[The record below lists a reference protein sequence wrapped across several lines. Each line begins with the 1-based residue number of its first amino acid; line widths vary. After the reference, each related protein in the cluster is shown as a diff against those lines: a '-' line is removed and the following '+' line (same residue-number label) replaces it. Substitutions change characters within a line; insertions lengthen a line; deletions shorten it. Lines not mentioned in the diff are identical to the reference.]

1 MKNFT
6 SFLSQRELGRTT
18 KCWEQ
23 TKQAEE
29 CLEKHACTPEVNQPC
44 ALSGQVRATFLM
56 DFSPDG
62 TKVASTHGDHSVRVT
77 ELSTGKCTHILS
89 GHPRTP
95 WCLAFHPSSN
105 QILASGCLAGEV
117 RIWDLQGGG
126 SEVWRCKDSLVIA
139 SMTFH
144 PIDHV
149 LVFAVGNK
157 IYFWDWNQAEPFAC
171 CQTLHEYERIRL
183 VRFDSVGHYLYT
195 GIANNTMVHQANS
208 RISFINGRNNPV
220 ARPQRTQRL
229 RSVYNNLV
237 ECFQAYRRDR
247 VMNEGSAAQG
257 SYSEYADAQESSASR
272 DRTRSPIHEEGL
284 NYARQY
290 AAHVT
295 ESTMLT
301 TGQEQ
306 EGNPPATQSNP
317 DSESVPFISDNV
329 PPFMAPRPFAWSPPP
344 RGASQADEVGD
355 IIIEEEEEEEVD
367 RVSRPSDVGQLN
379 LNHRSSDLHQRSF
392 DLSRRVSALAQRAE
406 VIGRSASDHSRLR
419 SRRGEVRPVTVLDSG
434 HNVRSTTATTVNP
447 GLTDRCRNCTGNNS
461 GETSSSNL
469 VAMERNNETGAMNL
483 PLATNGGA
491 TTSMT
496 GVLSTRSVDN
506 MRGLSRSH
514 ELPTLQRTPV
524 LRTDSH
530 TGEHGL
536 GQHASDCDNRD
547 CQVCCNF
554 NRSQLTYGR
563 WEPFASRRFNHTRSA
578 FSQPS
583 QTYRQRYRNLNPSRV
598 QVHSYGPAR
607 HQGVCASTSQN
618 PVTTHVASSQ
628 TSTDTSS
635 SPVLADAAEGQHS
648 SHQNRLSSLLHL
660 ASQAQGISI
669 PPSQLNSLLQTVRSI
684 PSDPSTG
691 DNNHT
696 IQNIGGN
703 SDIQTQGDNNSVVN
717 PDSNQSVYVLQTQ
730 SDNNNNQSQTAE
742 QTNSSDNN
750 NGQGYQAIQ
759 DNFATITARIE
770 REMDE
775 LDRRITSLR
784 NSFHESI
791 QQLQQ
796 DRDSYLISRQS
807 LSPSQDSQQTAAE
820 EVPSVPP
827 VTESRTNG
835 PSQTNP
841 VITITRC
848 PESTR
853 RSPVPITQYQHSSRM
868 YMEPIYTTCPPDIG
882 SHRRPGVGAPHPLL
896 ETALRGPSQSTAT
909 NIQVHSL
916 PPSDSDMP
924 LPARESFPST
934 FALPP
939 STHSWHSLQRH
950 HLHPHYSVSILD
962 DTINR
967 PNDALQTAINRA
979 IAGAFMG
986 RGEPAVANNII
997 NHTHRIQAWDFT
1009 KCDIPDISDPTV
1021 DVIVPHCKL
1030 HNDAS
1035 CDISQD
1041 RTLLGTFVPSHR
1053 GFPDDNILAIFSLV
1067 PESRGQCLFTKS
1079 FGPNAISVSI
1089 SPRTNFV
1096 MVGLAAKRLS
1106 WVFTSNQL
1114 VAQVYKMD
1122 TELAGEKSTTHVS
1135 DIMHPCDM
1143 DIRTHVSVN
1152 SARWLP
1158 GVGDGIIYGTNRGD
1172 LHICRPGAKK
1182 ESEKEKPSDTTTSGT
1197 SIRRNLMHML
1207 GLSST
1212 AVPLISIGTQTAERR
1227 SAGTQTE

>member
-1 MKNFT
+1 MKNFV
-6 SFLSQRELGRTT
+6 SFLCQRELGRTT
-18 KCWEQ
+18 KCWKQ

-62 TKVASTHGDHSVRVT
+62 TKVASTHGDHTVRVT

-95 WCLAFHPSSN
+95 WCLAFHPSSD

-157 IYFWDWNQAEPFAC
+157 IYFWDWNQTEPFAC

-195 GIANNTMVHQANS
+195 GIANNTMVQQANS

-229 RSVYNNLV
+229 SSVYNNLV
-237 ECFQAYRRDR
+237 ECFRAYRRDR
-247 VMNEGSAAQG
+247 VMNEGSAAEG
-257 SYSEYADAQESSASR
+257 TNCEYTDAQESSASR
-272 DRTRSPIHEEGL
+272 ERSRSPVHEEGL
-284 NYARQY
+284 NFARQY
-290 AAHVT
+290 AARVT
-295 ESTMLT
+295 EATMLP
-301 TGQEQ
+301 TGSEH
-306 EGNPPATQSNP
+306 ERNPSETEPNP
-317 DSESVPFISDNV
+317 DSDSVPFINDSV

-355 IIIEEEEEEEVD
+355 IIIEEEEEEEED
-367 RVSRPSDVGQLN
+367 RVQRPVDLGQIN
-379 LNHRSSDLHQRSF
+379 LNHS
-392 DLSRRVSALAQRAE
+392 V
-406 VIGRSASDHSRLR
+406 
-419 SRRGEVRPVTVLDSG
+419 GE
-434 HNVRSTTATTVNP
+434 N
-447 GLTDRCRNCTGNNS
+447 
-461 GETSSSNL
+461 SSSNL
-469 VAMERNNETGAMNL
+469 VAMERNNETGAMNVRM
-483 PLATNGGA
+483 ATNREA
-491 TTSMT
+491 TTSMSS
-496 GVLSTRSVDN
+496 VLSTRLADSNRSVATH
-506 MRGLSRSH
+506 RGLPGSR
-514 ELPTLQRTPV
+514 EPPTLQSTPV

-530 TGEHGL
+530 SGTNGL

-547 CQVCCNF
+547 CQVCGNF

-563 WEPFASRRFNHTRSA
+563 WEPFAGRRFSHARSA

-583 QTYRQRYRNLNPSRV
+583 HTYRQRYRNLNPSRV

-607 HQGVCASTSQN
+607 RQGVGVATSQN
-618 PVTTHVASSQ
+618 PISTHVASSQ
-628 TSTDTSS
+628 TSTETSS
-635 SPVLADAAEGQHS
+635 SPVQVPAAESQPS
-648 SHQNRLSSLLHL
+648 SQQNRLSSLLHL
-660 ASQAQGISI
+660 ASQAQQGIHI
-669 PPSQLNSLLQTVRSI
+669 PPSQLNPLLQRL
-684 PSDPSTG
+684 SDSSLPQDSSTG
-691 DNNHT
+691 DRLT
-696 IQNIGGN
+696 SQNVDGN
-703 SDIQTQGDNNSVVN
+703 AVLQTQGDSYVATNQDSSQSNS
-717 PDSNQSVYVLQTQ
+717 VLQTH
-730 SDNNNNQSQTAE
+730 SDNNNNDQSETSE
-742 QTNSSDNN
+742 HTSSGDNN
-750 NGQGYQAIQ
+750 NGQGYRAIQ

-784 NSFHESI
+784 NSFHES
-791 QQLQQ
+791 
-796 DRDSYLISRQS
+796 
-807 LSPSQDSQQTAAE
+807 
-820 EVPSVPP
+820 
-827 VTESRTNG
+827 
-835 PSQTNP
+835 
-841 VITITRC
+841 
-848 PESTR
+848 
-853 RSPVPITQYQHSSRM
+853 
-868 YMEPIYTTCPPDIG
+868 
-882 SHRRPGVGAPHPLL
+882 
-896 ETALRGPSQSTAT
+896 
-909 NIQVHSL
+909 
-916 PPSDSDMP
+916 
-924 LPARESFPST
+924 
-934 FALPP
+934 
-939 STHSWHSLQRH
+939 
-950 HLHPHYSVSILD
+950 
-962 DTINR
+962 
-967 PNDALQTAINRA
+967 
-979 IAGAFMG
+979 AFMG

-1009 KCDIPDISDPTV
+1009 KCDIPDITDPTV

-1114 VAQVYKMD
+1114 VAQVYKMES
-1122 TELAGEKSTTHVS
+1122 ELAGEKSTQHVS

-1182 ESEKEKPSDTTTSGT
+1182 ESEKEKPNDTTTSGT

>member
-1 MKNFT
+1 MKSFT
-6 SFLSQRELGRTT
+6 SYLSQRELGLTT
-18 KCWEQ
+18 KRWEQ

-29 CLEKHACTPEVNQPC
+29 CLEKHACTPDVNQPC

-62 TKVASTHGDHSVRVT
+62 TKVASTHGDHTVRVT
-77 ELSTGKCTHILS
+77 ELSTGKCTHILT

-195 GIANNTMVHQANS
+195 GIANNTMVQQANS

-220 ARPQRTQRL
+220 VARPQRTQRL
-229 RSVYNNLV
+229 RNVYNNLV

-295 ESTMLT
+295 ETTMLPA
-301 TGQEQ
+301 GPEQ
-306 EGNPPATQSNP
+306 EENPPSTHT
-317 DSESVPFISDNV
+317 NV
-329 PPFMAPRPFAWSPPP
+329 PSFMALRRCVWSPPP

-355 IIIEEEEEEEVD
+355 IIIEEEEED
-367 RVSRPSDVGQLN
+367 TATRSSDVGQGSLT
-379 LNHRSSDLHQRSF
+379 QRSTELRQRSL
-392 DLSRRVSALAQRAE
+392 DLSRRVSAIAQRAE
-406 VIGRSASDHSRLR
+406 VLGRRASDHNRLR
-419 SRRGEVRPVTVLDSG
+419 SRHSEVRPVTVLDSG
-434 HNVRSTTATTVNP
+434 HNVRSTTATTVNA
-447 GLTDRCRNCTGNNS
+447 GLTERCRNCTRNS
-461 GETSSSNL
+461 AGETSSSNL

-483 PLATNGGA
+483 PMAASSGAAT
-491 TTSMT
+491 SFT
-496 GVLSTRSVDN
+496 GVLSTGPSDSR
-506 MRGLSRSH
+506 RTLSRSLDIPNL
-514 ELPTLQRTPV
+514 ERTPI
-524 LRTDSH
+524 LRIDSNPNSQ
-530 TGEHGL
+530 GQ
-536 GQHASDCDNRD
+536 GQHASDCDSRD
-547 CQVCCNF
+547 CQVCGNF
-554 NRSQLTYGR
+554 NRSQLNYGR
-563 WEPFASRRFNHTRSA
+563 WEPFASRRFSHSRSA
-578 FSQPS
+578 FSQPSS

-598 QVHSYGPAR
+598 QVHSYGSAR
-607 HQGVCASTSQN
+607 RQGVGTGTSQN

-628 TSTDTSS
+628 TNTDTTSS
-635 SPVLADAAEGQHS
+635 AVFAEAGESQPS
-648 SHQNRLSSLLHL
+648 SQQNRLSSLLHL
-660 ASQAQGISI
+660 ASQAQQEI
-669 PPSQLNSLLQTVRSI
+669 PQSQLNSLLQNHTDTNI
-684 PSDPSTG
+684 PLDPSSSDQT
-691 DNNHT
+691 NVVE
-696 IQNIGGN
+696 N
-703 SDIQTQGDNNSVVN
+703 SNLQTQSDNYLVVN
-717 PDSNQSVYVLQTQ
+717 PNSNQSVYVLQ
-730 SDNNNNQSQTAE
+730 SDNNNNDQSQSAE
-742 QTNSSDNN
+742 QQNSGDNN
-750 NGQGYQAIQ
+750 NRPGYLVIQ

-807 LSPSQDSQQTAAE
+807 LSPSQDSQHTAAE
-820 EVPSVPP
+820 ETRNVQPS
-827 VTESRTNG
+827 TETRTIG

-848 PESTR
+848 PESNR
-853 RSPVPITQYQHSSRM
+853 RSPSPPSSINI
-868 YMEPIYTTCPPDIG
+868 PQG
-882 SHRRPGVGAPHPLL
+882 SADMGSNRRPNTGAPHPLL
-896 ETALRGPSQSTAT
+896 ETALRGPPQSTAT

-916 PPSDSDMP
+916 PPSDPDMH
-924 LPARESFPST
+924 LPAREPFPST

-939 STHSWHSLQRH
+939 SSHNWHSLQRH

-1009 KCDIPDISDPTV
+1009 KCDIPDISDASV
-1021 DVIVPHCKL
+1021 GVIVPQCKL

-1053 GFPDDNILAIFSLV
+1053 GFPDDNILAIFSLL

-1089 SPRTNFV
+1089 SPRTNYV

-1122 TELAGEKSTTHVS
+1122 SELAGEKSTKHVS

-1182 ESEKEKPSDTTTSGT
+1182 ESEKEKPADTTTSGT

>member
-1 MKNFT
+1 MKNFV
-6 SFLSQRELGRTT
+6 SFLCQRELGRTT
-18 KCWEQ
+18 KCWKQ

-62 TKVASTHGDHSVRVT
+62 TKVASTHGDHTVRVT

-95 WCLAFHPSSN
+95 WCLAFHPSSD

-157 IYFWDWNQAEPFAC
+157 IYFWDWNQTEPFAC

-195 GIANNTMVHQANS
+195 GIANNTMVQQANS

-229 RSVYNNLV
+229 SSVYNNLV
-237 ECFQAYRRDR
+237 ECFRAYRRDR
-247 VMNEGSAAQG
+247 VMNEGSAAEG
-257 SYSEYADAQESSASR
+257 TNCEYTDAQESSASR
-272 DRTRSPIHEEGL
+272 ERSRSPVHEEGL
-284 NYARQY
+284 NFARQY
-290 AAHVT
+290 AARVT
-295 ESTMLT
+295 EATMLP
-301 TGQEQ
+301 TGSEH
-306 EGNPPATQSNP
+306 ERNPSETEPNP
-317 DSESVPFISDNV
+317 DSDSVPFINDSV

-355 IIIEEEEEEEVD
+355 IIIEEEEEEEED
-367 RVSRPSDVGQLN
+367 RVQRPVDLGQIN

-392 DLSRRVSALAQRAE
+392 DLSRRVSALAQRAD
-406 VIGRSASDHSRLR
+406 VLGRSAPDRSRFR

-447 GLTDRCRNCTGNNS
+447 GLIDRCRNCTGS
-461 GETSSSNL
+461 SVGENSSSNL
-469 VAMERNNETGAMNL
+469 VAMERNNETGAMNVRM
-483 PLATNGGA
+483 ATNREA
-491 TTSMT
+491 TTSMSS
-496 GVLSTRSVDN
+496 VLSTRLADSNRSVATH
-506 MRGLSRSH
+506 RGLPGSR
-514 ELPTLQRTPV
+514 EPPTLQSTPV

-530 TGEHGL
+530 SGTNGL

-547 CQVCCNF
+547 CQVCGNF

-563 WEPFASRRFNHTRSA
+563 WEPFAGRRFSHARSA

-583 QTYRQRYRNLNPSRV
+583 HTYRQRYRNLNPSRV

-607 HQGVCASTSQN
+607 RQGVGVATSQN
-618 PVTTHVASSQ
+618 PISTHVASSQ
-628 TSTDTSS
+628 TSTETSS
-635 SPVLADAAEGQHS
+635 SPVQVPAAESQPS
-648 SHQNRLSSLLHL
+648 SQQNRLSSLLHL
-660 ASQAQGISI
+660 ASQAQQGIHI
-669 PPSQLNSLLQTVRSI
+669 PPSQLNPLLQRL
-684 PSDPSTG
+684 SDSSLPQDSSTG
-691 DNNHT
+691 DRLT
-696 IQNIGGN
+696 SQNVDGN
-703 SDIQTQGDNNSVVN
+703 AVLQTQGDSYVATNQDSSQSNS
-717 PDSNQSVYVLQTQ
+717 VLQTH
-730 SDNNNNQSQTAE
+730 SDNNNNDQSETSE
-742 QTNSSDNN
+742 HTSSGDNN
-750 NGQGYQAIQ
+750 NGQGYRAIQ

-796 DRDSYLISRQS
+796 DRDTYLISRQS
-807 LSPSQDSQQTAAE
+807 LSPSQDSQETVQ
-820 EVPSVPP
+820 PFKPDM
-827 VTESRTNG
+827 
-835 PSQTNP
+835 
-841 VITITRC
+841 
-848 PESTR
+848 
-853 RSPVPITQYQHSSRM
+853 RM
-868 YMEPIYTTCPPDIG
+868 FIHY
-882 SHRRPGVGAPHPLL
+882 H
-896 ETALRGPSQSTAT
+896 
-909 NIQVHSL
+909 VH
-916 PPSDSDMP
+916 
-924 LPARESFPST
+924 
-934 FALPP
+934 
-939 STHSWHSLQRH
+939 
-950 HLHPHYSVSILD
+950 VV
-962 DTINR
+962 
-967 PNDALQTAINRA
+967 
-979 IAGAFMG
+979 GAFMG

-1009 KCDIPDISDPTV
+1009 KCDIPDITDPTV

-1114 VAQVYKMD
+1114 VAQVYKMES
-1122 TELAGEKSTTHVS
+1122 ELAGEKSTQHVS

-1182 ESEKEKPSDTTTSGT
+1182 ESEKEKPNDTTTSGT